1 MATDM
6 FLKLT
11 GIEGEST
18 VDAHQGEIEVLTWTM
33 GMAQS
38 GGAQV
43 GRGRGAGKVHVQDL
57 ALTKLVDR
65 ASCKLMLACCS
76 GKRIAE
82 GVLVIRKAGQT
93 PLEYLKI
100 TMDDIIVSSVSLATS
115 SQEDRPTES
124 ISLNFAKF
132 RVEYKEQQPDG
143 SIVPS
148 GTMGW
153 DIAANQSL

>member
-1 MATDM
+1 M

-33 GMAQS
+33 SMAQS
-38 GGAQV
+38 GGAQA
-43 GRGRGAGKVHVQDL
+43 GGGRGAGKVHVQDL

-65 ASCKLMLACCS
+65 ASCNLMLACCS

-100 TMDDIIVSSVSLATS
+100 TMDDIIVSSVSLAAS

-124 ISLNFAKF
+124 ISLSFAKF
-132 RVEYKEQQPDG
+132 RVEYSEQQPDG
-143 SIVPS
+143 TIVPS

-153 DIAANQSL
+153 DIAANQTL

>member
-1 MATDM
+1 MPSDM

-11 GIEGEST
+11 GIEGGST
-18 VDAHQGEIEVLTWTM
+18 VDAHQGEIDVLTWTM
-33 GMAQS
+33 GMAQL

-43 GRGRGAGKVHVQDL
+43 GRGRGAGKVHVHDL

-76 GKRIAE
+76 GTRIEE
-82 GVLVIRKAGQT
+82 GVLIIRNAGQT
-93 PLEYLKI
+93 SLEFLKI
-100 TMDDIIVSSVSLATS
+100 TMDDIVLSSVSLVAS

-124 ISLNFAKF
+124 IALNFAKF

-143 SIVPS
+143 TVVAS

-153 DIAANQSL
+153 DIATNQNL

>member
-18 VDAHQGEIEVLTWTM
+18 VDAHQGEIDVLTWTM
-33 GMAQS
+33 GMSQS

-65 ASCKLMLACCS
+65 ASCELMLACCS
-76 GKRIAE
+76 GKWIEE
-82 GVLVIRKAGQT
+82 GVLVIRNAGQT
-93 PLEYLKI
+93 PLEFLKI
-100 TMDDIIVSSVSLATS
+100 TMDDIIVSSVSLVAS

-124 ISLNFAKF
+124 ISLNFTKF

-143 SIVPS
+143 TIVAS

-153 DIAANQSL
+153 DIATNQNL

>member
-1 MATDM
+1 MPSDM

-38 GGAQV
+38 GGTQA
-43 GRGRGAGKVHVQDL
+43 GGGRGAGKVHVQDL

-65 ASCKLMLACCS
+65 ASCNLMLACCS

-100 TMDDIIVSSVSLATS
+100 TMDDIIVSSVSLAAS

-124 ISLNFAKF
+124 ISLSFAKF
-132 RVEYKEQQPDG
+132 RVEYKEQQSDG
-143 SIVPS
+143 TIAPS

-153 DIAANQSL
+153 DIATNQSL

>member
-11 GIEGEST
+11 GIEGESAD
-18 VDAHQGEIEVLTWTM
+18 DAHQGEIDVLAWTM

-38 GGAQV
+38 GSAQV
-43 GRGRGAGKVHVQDL
+43 GGGGGAGKVHVQDL
-57 ALTKLVDR
+57 AVTKLVDR
-65 ASCKLMLACCS
+65 ASCNLMLACCS
-76 GKRIAE
+76 GKHIAE
-82 GVLVIRKAGQT
+82 GVLVIRRAGRT

-100 TMDDIIVSSVSLATS
+100 MMNDIIVSSVSLAAS
-115 SQEDRPTES
+115 SQEDRPIET

-132 RVEYKEQQPDG
+132 RVEYKEQRPDG

-153 DIAANQSL
+153 DIAGNQKL

>member
-1 MATDM
+1 
-6 FLKLT
+6 
-11 GIEGEST
+11 
-18 VDAHQGEIEVLTWTM
+18 
-33 GMAQS
+33 
-38 GGAQV
+38 
-43 GRGRGAGKVHVQDL
+43 
-57 ALTKLVDR
+57 
-65 ASCKLMLACCS
+65 MLACCS

-100 TMDDIIVSSVSLATS
+100 TMDDIIVSSVSLAAS

-124 ISLNFAKF
+124 ISLSFAKF

-143 SIVPS
+143 TIVPS

-153 DIAANQSL
+153 DISANQSL

>member
-1 MATDM
+1 MPSDM

-11 GIEGEST
+11 GIEGDST
-18 VDAHQGEIEVLTWTM
+18 DDAHPGEIEVLTWTM
-33 GMAQS
+33 GMAHS
-38 GGAQV
+38 RGAQV
-43 GRGRGAGKVHVQDL
+43 GGGQGSGKVDFQDL
-57 ALTKLVDR
+57 ALTKLVDG
-65 ASCKLMLACCS
+65 ASYKLMLACCS

-93 PLEYLKI
+93 PLEHLKI
-100 TMDDIIVSSVSLATS
+100 TMDDIIVSSVSLVAS
-115 SQEDRPTES
+115 LQEDRPTES

-143 SIVPS
+143 TIVPS

-153 DIAANQSL
+153 DIAADRML